1 MSPMCSTCICDAHR
15 YHPLHWIEEW
25 NGNFF
30 ERRDLSEL
38 GLIIHLGHR
47 GTPCPQRPSRDASVK
62 FCIVDLNGVHECR
75 VHYCYCVDAL
85 SQVSQ
90 LVRADLLPAT
100 LDRIETAF
108 TVDTL
113 KAFHVL
119 FDIAKITNE
128 DFVWWIRRRTD
139 NKDMQ
144 RVRVCFSL
152 SSDHSYSSLT

>member
-1 MSPMCSTCICDAHR
+1 MCAACICDAHR
-15 YHPLHWIEEW
+15 HHPLHWIEKW

-30 ERRDLSEL
+30 ERLDLSQI
-38 GLIIHLGHR
+38 GFIIHLGHR
-47 GTPCPQRPSRDASVK
+47 GAPCPQRPSRDASVK
-62 FCIVDLNGVHECR
+62 FSIVDLNGVHDCR
-75 VHYCYCVDAL
+75 IHYCHCVDAPSRL
-85 SQVSQ
+85 AQ
-90 LVRADLLPAT
+90 LVRADYLPAT

-128 DFVWWIRRRTD
+128 DFVRWLRRRTD

-144 RVRVCFSL
+144 CVRVRLSL
-152 SSDHSYSSLT
+152 SSNHSYSSLT